1 MDLNDSSVAND
12 PDVKKQVRGSFVA
25 QAVLGNWD
33 AIGMNFDNVRVN
45 PETKQV
51 WFVDNGGSMRYRAQ
65 GHTKPFG
72 DTVDEIDTMRDANI
86 NPQSAKFFKN
96 IANDEIRKQIV
107 PIWENKNSILSGIK
121 DEALRTTI
129 ENRINDVYH
138 TYG

>member
-1 MDLNDSSVAND
+1 M
-12 PDVKKQVRGSFVA
+12 
-25 QAVLGNWD
+25 
-33 AIGMNFDNVRVN
+33 
-45 PETKQV
+45 
-51 WFVDNGGSMRYRAQ
+51 GSMRYRAQ

-72 DTVDEIDTMRDANI
+72 NKVDEIETMRNADI

-96 IANDEIRKQIV
+96 IANDEIRKQII

-138 TYG
+138 TYGYF